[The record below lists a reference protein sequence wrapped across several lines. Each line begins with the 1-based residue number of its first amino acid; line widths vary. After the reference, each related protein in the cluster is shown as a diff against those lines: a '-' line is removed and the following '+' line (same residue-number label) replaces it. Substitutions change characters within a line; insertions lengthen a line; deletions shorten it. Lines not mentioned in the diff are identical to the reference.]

1 MKECVPKTTANSME
15 GKLSKR
21 RETAPIIS
29 YSNPQ
34 KSNSRVRSKES
45 GFSRRLT
52 IAENSGRSLLSR
64 RTMSSAASSADPR
77 FRKTPVAPQPVAEF
91 VTIYFGTKSVIV
103 NSNCTIFYIFRYI
116 LKLYE
121 EQDKEKLET
130 IPESLVAQKRL
141 AQCTS
146 SYDLTD
152 RSGNCLDISEKPNTA
167 RAKEF
172 LKGRQDY
179 NLSKIFRNGK
189 RKVLYSH
196 ALVPDSVNSVR
207 SSTNT
212 NRRPKSKDLR
222 SNSRRSMQSI
232 SSKGE

>member
-1 MKECVPKTTANSME
+1 MKECVPTTSANSMA

-34 KSNSRVRSKES
+34 RSSSRVKRES
-45 GFSRRLT
+45 SYNRRLT

-77 FRKTPVAPQPVAEF
+77 LRKTPIAPQPIAEF
-91 VTIYFGTKSVIV
+91 VTIHFGTKSVLV
-103 NSNCTIFYIFRYI
+103 NANCTIFYVFRYI
-116 LKLYE
+116 LHLYE
-121 EQDKEKLET
+121 GQDKEKLEN

-152 RSGNCLDISEKPNTA
+152 KNGNCLDIAEKPNTA
-167 RAKEF
+167 RAKDF

-189 RKVLYSH
+189 KKILYSH
-196 ALVPDSVNSVR
+196 ILVPESLNAARSGSVL
-207 SSTNT
+207 
-212 NRRPKSKDLR
+212 NRRPKSKDVR
-222 SNSRRSMQSI
+222 SNSRRSMHSLN
-232 SSKGE
+232 SKGE